1 VAEAVAMRTLRYWQ
15 AINQTLAAE
24 MERDDS
30 VCAIG
35 EDIAVGGGSFGATRG
50 LLERFGPS
58 RVRDTPISEL
68 AIAAIGTGAAMTG
81 IRPVVEIMYMDFIPL
96 ALDQIVNQAAK
107 MRFMAGGAYSVP
119 LTVRTLVASRTQS
132 GPQHSQSFEAWLGS
146 VPGLRVVWPTTPAD
160 AAGLLRV
167 SIRSED
173 PVVFMESL
181 SCWRISGEVPDN
193 HTVPIGKAAIRRSG
207 TDVSLVSVGGAV
219 AAALGA
225 ADLLAR
231 QGIDAEVID
240 LRSVSPLDAETVIE
254 SVART
259 GALVSV
265 QDGPVPFGVGQATIA
280 CVACEDPTLLRRK
293 PRVVGP
299 PFSPTPFSPELE
311 QRFYPTSE
319 RIAAEVMATLDH
331 KVTDV

>member
-1 VAEAVAMRTLRYWQ
+1 MAEPAGKKMKYWQ
-15 AINQTLAAE
+15 AINLTLAAE
-24 MERDDS
+24 MERDET

-50 LLERFGPS
+50 LLDKFGPS

-68 AIAAIGTGAAMTG
+68 AIAGVGTGAAMTG
-81 IRPVVEIMYMDFIPL
+81 LRPVVEIMYMDFIQL
-96 ALDQIVNQAAK
+96 ALDQVVNQAAK

-119 LTVRTLVASRTQS
+119 LTLRTLVAARMQS

-160 AAGLLRV
+160 AAGLLRT
-167 SIRSED
+167 SIRSDD

-181 SCWRISGEVPDN
+181 AAWRSSGEVPDE
-193 HTVPIGKAAIRRSG
+193 HTVPFGKAAIRRPG
-207 TDVSLVSVGGAV
+207 RDVTLVAVGGAV
-219 AAALGA
+219 AAAVEA
-225 ADLLAR
+225 AEQLSEE
-231 QGIDAEVID
+231 GIEAEVVD
-240 LRSVSPLDAETVIE
+240 LRSINPFDAETVIE

-259 GALVSV
+259 GALIAV
-265 QDGPVPFGVGQATIA
+265 QDAPVPFGIGKMAIA
-280 CVACEDPTLLRRK
+280 SVAVEDPALFKST

-311 QRFYPTSE
+311 KRFYPTSE
-319 RIAAEVMATLDH
+319 RIVAETRSAIDR
-331 KVTDV
+331 